1 MVATMDSLKY
11 GRVPVATGDPSSPF
25 KMFLFPSK
33 KKFCSLYKASV
44 RPETL
49 DRYYEILSLRV
60 KGATLVE
67 SGKPHGITKQAVRQ
81 IEAKFIRLFGES
93 LLQSKS
99 SSMPETL

>member
-1 MVATMDSLKY
+1 MDSLKY
-11 GRVPVATGDPSSPF
+11 GRVPVLTGNPQSPVE
-25 KMFLFPSK
+25 MFLFPSK

-67 SGKPHGITKQAVRQ
+67 SGKPYGITKQAVRQ

>member
-1 MVATMDSLKY
+1 MISLKS
-11 GRVPVATGDPSSPF
+11 GRVPVLTGNPSSPVE
-25 KMFLFPSK
+25 MFLFPSFE
-33 KKFCSLYKASV
+33 KFCSVYKASV

-49 DRYYEILSLRV
+49 DRYYQILSLRV

-67 SGKPHGITKQAVRQ
+67 SGKPFGITKQAVRH

-99 SSMPETL
+99 SSEPETL

>member
-1 MVATMDSLKY
+1 MISLKA
-11 GRVPVATGDPSSPF
+11 GRVPVFTGNPESPYV
-25 KMFLFPSK
+25 MHTFPTK
-33 KKFCSLYKASV
+33 KEFCGLYKASV

-49 DRYYEILSLRV
+49 DRYYQILSLRV

-67 SGKPHGITKQAVRQ
+67 SGKPFGITKQAVRQ

>member
-1 MVATMDSLKY
+1 MDSLKY
-11 GRVPVATGDPSSPF
+11 GRVPVATGNPSHPF
-25 KMFLFPSK
+25 EMFLFPSK

-67 SGKPHGITKQAVRQ
+67 SGQPYGITKQAVRQ

-93 LLQSKS
+93 LLSQKPKS
-99 SSMPETL
+99 SSKSVTL